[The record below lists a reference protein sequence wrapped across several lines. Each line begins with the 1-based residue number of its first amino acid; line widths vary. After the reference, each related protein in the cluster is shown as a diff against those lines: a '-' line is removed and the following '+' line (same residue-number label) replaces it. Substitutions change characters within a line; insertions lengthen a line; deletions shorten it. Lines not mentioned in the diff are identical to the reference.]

1 MSTAILTEDDFRSLA
16 TRARLLGGDYGAGYL
31 RGLRRRRHGEQF
43 GTDEEHAK
51 WISLGLDGDPREDL
65 GRGYR
70 DGFEGRE
77 P

>member
-1 MSTAILTEDDFRSLA
+1 MSTAILTEDGFRSLA
-16 TRARLLGGDYGAGYL
+16 TRARLLGGDYGTGYL
-31 RGLRRRRHGEQF
+31 RGLRRRYHGEQF
-43 GTDEEHAK
+43 GTDQEHAQ
-51 WISLGLDGDPREDL
+51 WIALGLDGDPREDL